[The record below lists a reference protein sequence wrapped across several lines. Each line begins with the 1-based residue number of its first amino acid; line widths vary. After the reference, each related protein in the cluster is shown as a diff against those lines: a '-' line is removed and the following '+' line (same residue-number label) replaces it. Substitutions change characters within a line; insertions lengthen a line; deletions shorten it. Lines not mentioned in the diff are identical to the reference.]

1 MPIKTW
7 PAFAFSAAF
16 AAGFSALL
24 APGFKLLAVFALGL
38 GAALADALAGV
49 ALAGVA
55 LAGVMGLSP
64 RDVKRRLQVAAY
76 CTDFR
81 HNGHGEA
88 TPDERAP
95 SLVVVSFFRN
105 ITVARPASLSPP
117 ADPADRSPR

>member
-1 MPIKTW
+1 MPIKMR

-16 AAGFSALL
+16 ATGFSALL
-24 APGFKLLAVFALGL
+24 APGFEFLAVFALGL
-38 GAALADALAGV
+38 AVALAE

-64 RDVKRRLQVAAY
+64 RDVKRSLQVAAY

-95 SLVVVSFFRN
+95 SLVVVSFFRDV
-105 ITVARPASLSPP
+105 IARPAALSPP
-117 ADPADRSPR
+117 ADPA

>member
-1 MPIKTW
+1 MPIKMW
-7 PAFAFSAAF
+7 PAFAFSTFF

-38 GAALADALAGV
+38 GAALAD